1 MNVLKFVAAVVA
13 VLLAGCGGASAPAV
27 PETKDST
34 KASVPGAVVRVDPA
48 LDTLIAPD
56 AQVEKLAGGYQFLE
70 GPLWRASGLWFSDL
84 VGNVAYQ
91 WAPDGKITE
100 VLKPGGYD
108 GKDAPAGAYLGSNGM
123 AAAPDGAVLIAQ
135 HGNRRIVRMAAD
147 GKVTTLVDRYQ
158 GKRLNSPN
166 DLVYAP
172 DGALYFTDPPYGL
185 PKQDEDA
192 AKELKFNGVFRLA
205 KGKLQPVIQDIA
217 RPNGIAFSPDYKTL
231 YVSNSEPNK
240 RVWMRYSVATDGSVS
255 NGRVFADI
263 TSAPGDGVPDGFRI
277 DSAGNLWA
285 SGPGGIWIFSS
296 EGKHLGTVKL
306 PETPSNCAWG
316 DDGKTLYITAV
327 TGLYRVRTKVA
338 GMAPVYR

>member
-1 MNVLKFVAAVVA
+1 LK
-13 VLLAGCGGASAPAV
+13 
-27 PETKDST
+27 
-34 KASVPGAVVRVDPA
+34 
-48 LDTLIAPD
+48 
-56 AQVEKLAGGYQFLE
+56 
-70 GPLWRASGLWFSDL
+70 
-84 VGNVAYQ
+84 
-91 WAPDGKITE
+91 
-100 VLKPGGYD
+100 
-108 GKDAPAGAYLGSNGM
+108 
-123 AAAPDGAVLIAQ
+123 
-135 HGNRRIVRMAAD
+135 
-147 GKVTTLVDRYQ
+147 
-158 GKRLNSPN
+158 
-166 DLVYAP
+166 
-172 DGALYFTDPPYGL
+172 
-185 PKQDEDA
+185 
-192 AKELKFNGVFRLA
+192 
-205 KGKLQPVIQDIA
+205 PVIQDIA

-296 EGKHLGTVKL
+296 EGKHLGTVTV